1 MSGNISWCSEGA
13 SDALGLIVFRALQ
26 KHENHTREMLK
37 FSVKWREGR
46 FYHSSYIYMYI
57 KEKEDAY
64 AGLQTED

>member
-1 MSGNISWCSEGA
+1 M
-13 SDALGLIVFRALQ
+13 GLIVFRALQ